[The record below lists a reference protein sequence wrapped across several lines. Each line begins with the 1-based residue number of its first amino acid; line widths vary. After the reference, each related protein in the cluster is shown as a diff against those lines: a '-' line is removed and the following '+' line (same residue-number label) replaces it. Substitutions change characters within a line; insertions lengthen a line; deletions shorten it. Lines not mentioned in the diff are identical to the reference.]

1 MGPPP
6 PFVALGH
13 GVRTQQT
20 GQGSSSQDDAN
31 IKCFGRSYGELNN
44 VPGIVPEM
52 YYHTLLAQLG
62 SAIVR
67 YREYVTFHSE
77 YTYPEYLIAYQRA

>member
-1 MGPPP
+1 M
-6 PFVALGH
+6 VTA
-13 GVRTQQT
+13 
-20 GQGSSSQDDAN
+20 
-31 IKCFGRSYGELNN
+31 GRFCREPAHAPRVWGELNN

-77 YTYPEYLIAYQRA
+77 YTYPEYLIAYQRNVSGRLVRT